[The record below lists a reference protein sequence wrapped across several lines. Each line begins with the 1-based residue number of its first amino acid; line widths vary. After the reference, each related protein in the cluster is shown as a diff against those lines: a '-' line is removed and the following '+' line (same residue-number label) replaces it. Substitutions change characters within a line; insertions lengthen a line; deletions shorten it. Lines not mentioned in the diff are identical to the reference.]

1 MPLEKF
7 LCTYWLMHEHIIHP
21 VLYPQDP
28 KFSNS
33 ATPWT
38 SCPVII
44 VGLPLK
50 LHMQGRLIQAPSMY
64 YQADV
69 LALVR

>member
-1 MPLEKF
+1 MPSEKF
-7 LCTYWLMHEHIIHP
+7 LCTYWLMHEYNSSSIVP
-21 VLYPQDP
+21 PGDP
-28 KFSNS
+28 KFSNL

-38 SCPVII
+38 SCAVII

-50 LHMQGRLIQAPSMY
+50 LHMQGRLIQAPSIY